1 MLYAVRL
8 GERVL
13 LLAVTEHA
21 VTLLRELSLEEWRTA
36 TAVGNSHAESRG

>member
-21 VTLLRELSLEEWRTA
+21 VTLLRELSLEEWHS
-36 TAVGNSHAESRG
+36 AVGGSQPGSTA